1 MSKRAQQQQEPVSTQ
16 HDADF
21 PFVGEVLALDLANT
35 EIVVRG
41 KRRDLLA
48 TPEDV
53 ARWWQ
58 AARQQ
63 YPEAEDMQ
71 GAGGSM
77 PTDDPALLDALRALR
92 TALRHIFNAL
102 AEETPPMRADV
113 DVLNGVLRLGYHAVE
128 ITPEGDLLPVYRT
141 QEGGKNTLLLSIALS
156 ALRFISEGDR
166 KRLHLCS
173 NERCILLF
181 YDTTRSAT
189 RRWCSLGCL
198 ERARSIQRYRQ
209 AKKASP

>member
-1 MSKRAQQQQEPVSTQ
+1 MMMSKRAEQQQEPVRTQ

-21 PFVGEVLALDLANT
+21 PFVGGVLALDLANT

-41 KRRDLLA
+41 KRLDLLA

-63 YPEAEDMQ
+63 YPEAEDMR
-71 GAGGSM
+71 GDGGSM
-77 PTDDPALLDALRALR
+77 PTYDLALLDALRALR

-113 DVLNGVLRLGYHAVE
+113 DVLNGVLRLGYQAVE
-128 ITPEGDLLPVYRT
+128 ISPEGD
-141 QEGGKNTLLLSIALS
+141 
-156 ALRFISEGDR
+156 
-166 KRLHLCS
+166 
-173 NERCILLF
+173 
-181 YDTTRSAT
+181 
-189 RRWCSLGCL
+189 
-198 ERARSIQRYRQ
+198 
-209 AKKASP
+209 